1 MKNVVVT
8 LIITMVLGVS
18 YADTPVNRED
28 VVMGLLE
35 RLVCDIEDNFDETN
49 EEQDVDWVSWTQEGF
64 FGEMS
69 TNQTEQILYRKAFD
83 AAVLENFATNGCRSL
98 SACDSPI
105 PNCTSE
111 VRAHCISVTNQLMN
125 AAQPLPEVEALRG
138 L

>member
-1 MKNVVVT
+1 MKNVVAA
-8 LIITMVLGVS
+8 LITTMVLGVS

-69 TNQTEQILYRKAFD
+69 TNQTEQILYRNAFERY
-83 AAVLENFATNGCRSL
+83 LRISLIIRNRFRKQICRL
-98 SACDSPI
+98 SG
-105 PNCTSE
+105 
-111 VRAHCISVTNQLMN
+111 
-125 AAQPLPEVEALRG
+125 LR